1 MLTTEQMHEL
11 GNGDMVQCNWDFS
24 KISIDEYNSFFS
36 TLPNILYK
44 KVRHARFCVDFAKS
58 LHNNPDATNE
68 DVQVLQ
74 YSIKERKPRFSWMLA
89 KVIIRTLPRAKL
101 LTSLTISGIPMRR
114 RDIHAIFGAVGKC
127 RTLKRIIFEDVHVRT
142 EDFEYLLSVISP
154 YKISELSFLN
164 CGLTSDI
171 YQPLVR
177 FFKKPP
183 PSERH
188 DWVFNTLRLDGNNLG
203 GRDFSVIDGMLRQ
216 RTDPLGDDEI
226 PTFTIEPRETMTM
239 DGSSGFGKRTHS
251 GFPRSHPEEEGYY
264 EEEEVVVLE
273 EEEYIIEQYEDEE
286 DVAEAKEKRSQSGSF
301 HERRSRSSK
310 VRTDSESGSF
320 HEKRSRSSK
329 VRTDSQSGSF
339 HEKRSRSS
347 KVRTDSESDSYF
359 NQKKSRSSHKKSDSD
374 SDEFKKLSAG
384 DSDSDEFR
392 KKSLEGFKDDTESDS
407 DEFKGKGSDP
417 EILSEDTSDGVE
429 GKLEIGD
436 SSDSASGKAHSR
448 VAVEMD
454 SVLRLQDVD
463 KIDNKSREILDEVIA
478 RVAEV
483 ESPEHDDDPWKEN
496 ANLKKELQEL
506 IDAIHAIEFEDD
518 VYVFGPNAETN
529 CELIREVMERLD
541 EYHRESARRH

>member
-101 LTSLTISGIPMRR
+101 LTSLIISGIPMRR

-329 VRTDSQSGSF
+329 VRTDS
-339 HEKRSRSS
+339 
-347 KVRTDSESDSYF
+347 ESDSYF